1 MLRIPHVISAIAQ
14 NQLDSRIT
22 ERAGVHA
29 RKEARCVD
37 DFRGDLDHVELF
49 DGILERR
56 GGGHAASKADDGDGF
71 RILTQKQGKMGEHLL
86 SGHVAGIG
94 GIENDTTSMIDS
106 IKAAGTPNAT
116 NGSAIS
122 SQLVDDLTKF
132 RDSIDKIHTQAGSI
146 STASPQAFQADAQ
159 NLLKGFQSTS
169 NLISSFGSDPFAKSA
184 QLEQAFN
191 RDPACEKMR

>member
-1 MLRIPHVISAIAQ
+1 MARASPFVI
-14 NQLDSRIT
+14 
-22 ERAGVHA
+22 
-29 RKEARCVD
+29 
-37 DFRGDLDHVELF
+37 
-49 DGILERR
+49 
-56 GGGHAASKADDGDGF
+56 AS
-71 RILTQKQGKMGEHLL
+71 L
-86 SGHVAGIG
+86 VAGLAFAGCGGNTVSATSYVHTVCGAATRWMTAIKTEETSLSSNLSSITSPQAGKQALTRFIG